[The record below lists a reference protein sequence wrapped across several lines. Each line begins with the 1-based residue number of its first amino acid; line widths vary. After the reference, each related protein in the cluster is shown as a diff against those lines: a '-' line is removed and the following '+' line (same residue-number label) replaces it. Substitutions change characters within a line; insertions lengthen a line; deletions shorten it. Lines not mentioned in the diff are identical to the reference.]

1 MISSYRGDDDLSE
14 YKYLFPYEQVPHKS
28 RIVIYGAGDLG
39 QEYLKQMIITKYAM
53 VVGFIDKNHKKYD
66 RFIVPVYSP
75 ENIKELQFDYV
86 ILAFKRGDYINELTD
101 RLVKKGIKKEKIIY
115 QGIRNV
121 NLDLTISER
130 NLDTAEY
137 AYKKSSVSVALKY
150 GPGLGDS
157 IIKKAFYI
165 ELVRLLPDVLVDIY
179 APGGLKFI
187 PSLYSDQHSLNCV
200 VDDGGG
206 LYFENKTKYTLALSV
221 FRLIEVDYIDFTVL
235 EKFNHQFAELMRK
248 HINNHNK
255 YKLSNFPS
263 TQNWI
268 HYGRARFMGWSCYS
282 LYKYT
287 GVFNVEQGKVEIPL
301 DDSKKDILRKYSLD
315 NYITINYGN
324 GAVGKGYKESSN
336 KQWPLKYFSEFI
348 ALFKNTYNSSMVVQV
363 GDNSTEKIA
372 GADRYI
378 FGADIEELKFILKGA
393 MLHIDIEGGLVH
405 LATNLGTKC
414 VVLFGP
420 TQEYIYAYPEN
431 INIVSSSCSGCYG
444 LYDNAFLCAKDMKEP
459 ECMRSITPNI
469 VMERIEQYMK
479 SLYKIGDKG

>member
-1 MISSYRGDDDLSE
+1 MSE
-14 YKYLFPYEQVPHKS
+14 YKYLFPYEQIPYKS
-28 RIVIYGAGDLG
+28 RIIIYGAGDLG
-39 QEYLKQMIITKYAM
+39 QEYLKQMLITHYAV
-53 VVGFIDKNHKKYD
+53 VVGFVDKDYEKYSS
-66 RFIVPVYSP
+66 FVAPVYSP
-75 ENIKELQFDYV
+75 DIIGTIEFDYIV
-86 ILAFKRGDYINELTD
+86 LAFKREDYIEEITD
-101 RLVKKGIKKEKIIY
+101 RLVKLGVKKEYIVYKGVRY
-115 QGIRNV
+115 THFE
-121 NLDLTISER
+121 LS
-130 NLDTAEY
+130 TAEKELERFDY
-137 AYKKSSVSVALKY
+137 AYKKSTVSVALKY

-157 IIKKAFYI
+157 IIKKAFFI
-165 ELVRLLPDVLVDIY
+165 ELVRLLPEALVDIY
-179 APGGLKFI
+179 APGGAKFI
-187 PSLYSDQHSLNCV
+187 PPLYSDQLSFNCV

-206 LYFENKTKYTLALSV
+206 KYFANRTNYTLALSV
-221 FRLIEVDYIDFTVL
+221 FRLIEVDFVNFSEL
-235 EKFNHQFAELMRK
+235 EKHNLNFASKIRR
-248 HINNHNK
+248 HIENHNK
-255 YKLSNFPS
+255 YKLSNFPA

-268 HYGRARFMGWSCYS
+268 HYGRARFMGWNCYS

-301 DDSKKDILRKYSLD
+301 DDSKKDTLRKYSLD

-348 ALFKNTYNSSMVVQV
+348 ALFKNTYDSSIVVQV
-363 GDNSTEKIA
+363 GDNTTEKIA

-420 TQEYIYAYPEN
+420 TQEYMYAYPEN

-444 LYDNAFLCAKDMKEP
+444 LYDNAFRCAKDMKDP

-469 VMERIEQYMK
+469 VMKRIEQYMK
-479 SLYKIGDKG
+479 LSYKIGDRG